1 MEDNKF
7 KEEQSNSMENVDSKS
22 QGNSVE
28 KDDTKSP
35 NSSDPKSTLKNT
47 SDLLNTVKSQFVS
60 NKKIVGTVGVIY
72 CSSYCIYLVFISTNK
87 IIKIF

>member
-1 MEDNKF
+1 MEENKF

-35 NSSDPKSTLKNT
+35 NTSDPKSSLKNT
-47 SDLLNTVKSQFVS
+47 SDILNTVKSQFVS
-60 NKKIVGTVGVIY
+60 NKKIV
-72 CSSYCIYLVFISTNK
+72 SPSCIK
-87 IIKIF
+87 IIWVNFTASLILVLSSSFTE